1 MDGMDTARRR
11 SRLGRGPRTEGS
23 MTLHCASGCTGV
35 VSPPGPHGTPTRA
48 ITLPDAQQTSQYQT
62 YVR

>member
-1 MDGMDTARRR
+1 
-11 SRLGRGPRTEGS
+11 

-48 ITLPDAQQTSQYQT
+48 ITLPDTQQTGQYQT
-62 YVR
+62 YVS